1 MGYSCIDG
9 RRMSSARAL
18 VAGVLVA
25 LAALAAPAHPDT
37 LLSVGI
43 ALERPKAEIRGSHG
57 VRLLDPVTGREL
69 AKSWGNRPVQIRW
82 DSTAGGLVG
91 PDLPGPSQGV
101 LVRPMIRG
109 RLVHGKREYRGQMM
123 VRPDPRGGL
132 MVVNLVDI
140 EDYLLGVLPHEMSP
154 SAPTEAL
161 KAQAVASRT
170 YALKHSQDFAKRGFG
185 LKASEGSQVY
195 KGISG
200 EDPRTTRAVE
210 QTRGKVLRYDG
221 DLVHAWFSASCGG
234 RTSANESVWN
244 GKPRPYARPV
254 VCGFCRIFP
263 SYHWRAEIGF
273 EVLAKRLREVGR
285 DVGTVQGVEFQRSR
299 AGRVVRASI
308 QGARRPLELTGN
320 EFRILA
326 GHRLVRSLR
335 FVNHDDPVGDA
346 LEALSAG
353 EAGTSDE
360 DLIQGIIA
368 GEARLESG
376 KALRLEGTGYGH
388 GVGLCQWGARGMAE
402 QGHAWESI
410 LERYYTGA
418 HIEDAAGNRRAGG
431 VRPSSRI

>member
-1 MGYSCIDG
+1 MTGT
-9 RRMSSARAL
+9 RMVL
-18 VAGVLVA
+18 AGMLVA
-25 LAALAAPAHPDT
+25 LAAWAAPAYPST

-43 ALERPKAEIRGSHG
+43 ALERKEAEISGSHG
-57 VRLLDPVTGREL
+57 VRLLDPATGKEL
-69 AKSWGNRPVQIRW
+69 GKSWGKRSVDLRW
-82 DSTAGGLVG
+82 DSAQEALVG
-91 PDLPGPSQGV
+91 PDLPRPSQGV
-101 LVRPMIRG
+101 LIRPMIRG
-109 RLVHGKREYRGQMM
+109 RLVHGGREYRGQMM
-123 VRPDPRGGL
+123 VRPDPQGGL
-132 MVVNLVDI
+132 MVVNLVDL
-140 EDYLLGVLPHEMSP
+140 EDYLLGVLPNEMSP

-210 QTRGKVLRYDG
+210 QTRGKVLRHSG

-234 RTSANESVWN
+234 RTAANESVWA

-254 VCGFCRIFP
+254 TCGFCRIFP

-273 EVLAKRLREVGR
+273 DVLGGRLREVGR
-285 DVGTVQGVEFQRSR
+285 DVGSVRGVDFRRSK
-299 AGRVVRASI
+299 AGRIVRASI
-308 QGARRPLELTGN
+308 RGSRRSLELTGN

-346 LEALSAG
+346 LEAISAG
-353 EAGTSDE
+353 KSGTSDE
-360 DLIQGIIA
+360 ELIQQIIA
-368 GEARLESG
+368 GETRLRSG

-402 QGHAWESI
+402 QGHPWETI

-418 HIEDAAGNRRAGG
+418 RIEDAELHRRAGAI
-431 VRPSSRI
+431 RPSSKI